1 MSEKNKIGHKV
12 AFIRESRDLTVE
24 DVSERANLAVQTIT
38 DIENGNLIPGLT
50 PLIKIARVLG
60 VRLGT
65 FLDDE
70 ENIGPSVTRKNEKT
84 EVTRFSDRSN
94 AKASDLDFY
103 SLAHNKAGRHMDP
116 FMIDVFPDS
125 HKDVHLSTHE
135 GEEFIYVMKGQIE
148 VIYGKEKYEIS
159 EGDSI
164 YYDSIVAHHLHSV
177 GKEPAKILAVVYTP
191 F

>member
-12 AFIRESRDLTVE
+12 KFIRETRNLTVA
-24 DVSERANLAVQTIT
+24 DVSERANLAAQTIS
-38 DIENGNLIPGLT
+38 DIEEGNLIPGLT

-70 ENIGPSVTRKNEKT
+70 ENIGPALIRKNEKT
-84 EVTRFSDRSN
+84 EVTRFSDRNN
-94 AKASDLDFY
+94 AKSSDLDFY
-103 SLAHNKAGRHMDP
+103 SLAQNKAGRHMDP

-125 HKDVHLSTHE
+125 GKDVHLSTHE
-135 GEEFIYVMKGQIE
+135 GEEFIYVMSGQIE
-148 VIYGKEKYEIS
+148 VLYGKEKYELN

-164 YYDSIVAHHLHSV
+164 YYDSIVAHHLHV
-177 GKEPAKILAVVYTP
+177 AGGKPAKILAVVYTP
-191 F
+191 Y

>member
-70 ENIGPSVTRKNEKT
+70 ENIGPAVTRKNEKT

-94 AKASDLDFY
+94 ATYQLKR
-103 SLAHNKAGRHMDP
+103 SLYFRSHRAWFQRHN
-116 FMIDVFPDS
+116 
-125 HKDVHLSTHE
+125 HL
-135 GEEFIYVMKGQIE
+135 
-148 VIYGKEKYEIS
+148 
-159 EGDSI
+159 
-164 YYDSIVAHHLHSV
+164 
-177 GKEPAKILAVVYTP
+177 
-191 F
+191 